1 MFFSTP
7 SWKLWS
13 ELRMPRGK
21 LWSSLFIISTS
32 SFGCLLFNKDLWLPQ
47 FLMLFTMPWED
58 AGERKRKSISIRQ
71 IHLWNFARKKK
82 FSTLKKK
89 KIGTTAQPIFSLSF
103 CDLFIFCP
111 AWLYT
116 SEPSSST
123 VAKTSYRE
131 RWCLAE
137 SIWTFIWFIVIN

>member
-89 KIGTTAQPIFSLSF
+89 KNRHNCPTYFFSEFLWFIYFLS
-103 CDLFIFCP
+103 CSSHVLFIVSLFSFGCNF
-111 AWLYT
+111 
-116 SEPSSST
+116 PSLVFDLISNFW
-123 VAKTSYRE
+123 VLRKLR
-131 RWCLAE
+131 
-137 SIWTFIWFIVIN
+137 